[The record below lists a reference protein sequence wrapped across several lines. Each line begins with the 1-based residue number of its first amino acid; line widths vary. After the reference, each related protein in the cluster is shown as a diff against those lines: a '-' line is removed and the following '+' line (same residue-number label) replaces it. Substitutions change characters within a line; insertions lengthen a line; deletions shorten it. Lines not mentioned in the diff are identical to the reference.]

1 MLPEAKYYARM
12 AFGYGSFLRAPLPS
26 DPRAVLERQLDHRE
40 RIFLETARRTIFA
53 DPGNPYHQMFR
64 LAGCGYEDL
73 AGAVRRDG
81 LEAALAALRRAGVYL
96 THDEFKAAQPIVR
109 SGRHIPSTKTSF
121 ANPLVGGFFEYRS
134 SGSRSRG
141 TRVRHATEFLAYRA
155 VRAGLIAE
163 EFGLAERAEV
173 ALYPTLPA
181 GYGLI
186 LNALAARLGRPWAAW
201 FAAGG
206 SGRANS
212 AYRLL
217 TAAMTLEARLLGVKA
232 TFPVYLPPQDFS
244 PVARFLARL
253 RAEGVPA
260 ALSAQLS
267 PAVRVAA
274 AARDLR
280 LDIRGTLF
288 LTVGE
293 AITEAKRAVVEST
306 GAEIFPWYGIGEVGP
321 VGHAC
326 RQMRSGNCVHLYRDA
341 FAAINWRRPAPLAEA
356 EVDSLLLTTLLPF
369 SPLVLINAEFDDAGI
384 VEPATCECR
393 LRAAGYTERIRDL
406 GSFGKLTGHGMTLV
420 GTKLVE
426 LLERALPARLG
437 GAPGDFQ
444 LVEEEG
450 EAHTQI
456 TLRVSPRIGVRAP
469 EKVETCFYEELRKL
483 HGGSLSS
490 RTWRHAGAVRVVIAE
505 PFATASGKVLAL
517 HLMRYSRAPRG

>member
-12 AFGYGSFLRAPLPS
+12 AWGYWQFLRAPLPP
-26 DPRAVLERQLDHRE
+26 DPHAVLQRQLQNRE
-40 RIFLETARRTIFA
+40 NVFLDTARRVVFA
-53 DPGNPYHQMFR
+53 DPGNPYHAMFK

-73 AGAVRRDG
+73 AGAVRREG
-81 LEAALAALRRAGVYL
+81 LEGALKALREAGVYL
-96 THDEFKAAQPIVR
+96 THDEFKATQPIVR
-109 SGRHIPSTKTSF
+109 AGRHIPSTVTSF

-141 TRVRHATEFLAYRA
+141 TRIRHATEFLVYRA
-155 VRAGLIAE
+155 VRSGLIEE
-163 EFGLAERAEV
+163 EFSLQERAAA

-186 LNALAARLGRPWAAW
+186 LNGLAARRGRPWAAW

-206 SGRANS
+206 SGRAAG
-212 AYRLL
+212 AYRAL
-217 TAAMTLEARLLGVKA
+217 TAAMVLEARLLGVKA
-232 TFPVYLPPQDFS
+232 AFPIYLPPQDFS
-244 PVARFLARL
+244 PVARFLAGL
-253 RAEGVPA
+253 RAQGVAA

-274 AARDLR
+274 AARDLG

-293 AITEAKRAVVEST
+293 AVTDAKRALVEST
-306 GAEIFPWYGIGEVGP
+306 GAEIFPWYGIGELGP

-326 RQMRSGNCVHLYRDA
+326 REMRTGNCVHLYRDA

-369 SPLVLINAEFDDAGI
+369 SPLVLINAEFDDAGV

-420 GTKLVE
+420 GTRMVE

-450 EAHTQI
+450 EAQTQL
-456 TLRVSPRIGVRAP
+456 TLRVSPRLGIASA
-469 EKVETCFYEELRKL
+469 EKVEACFHEEVRKL

-517 HLMRYSRAPRG
+517 HLMRYSGGRRD